1 MCGYDPELKKYPVD
15 GFSRGFD
22 IGNSS
27 PASNLLSDNSHSLN
41 DSMVQVRQKL
51 NKEIQE
57 GRMAGPFDDVQFENF
72 QVSALALRP
81 KKTPGEFRLLHNL
94 SYPYNETSINAQI
107 SAEDKHVK
115 YASIND
121 AIKKILSLPRGTYA
135 AKTDVAR
142 AFKLIPV
149 KPEQYHLIYVMKLEF
164 PQQLIKL
171 HCPTQI

>member
-1 MCGYDPELKKYPVD
+1 
-15 GFSRGFD
+15 
-22 IGNSS
+22 
-27 PASNLLSDNSHSLN
+27 
-41 DSMVQVRQKL
+41 MVQVRQKL

-57 GRMAGPFDDVQFENF
+57 GRMAGPFEDVPFENF
-72 QVSALALRP
+72 QVSPLALRP

-121 AIKKILSLPRGTYA
+121 AIKKILSLPRGSYA
-135 AKTDVAR
+135 AKTDVAH

-149 KPEQYHLIYVMKLEF
+149 KPEQYHKLGIHF
-164 PQQLIKL
+164 DGKYYYDKTLPQGCASSCRIFETFSSAIQWILEQRVPGIL
-171 HCPTQI
+171 CVHYLDWISGSGR